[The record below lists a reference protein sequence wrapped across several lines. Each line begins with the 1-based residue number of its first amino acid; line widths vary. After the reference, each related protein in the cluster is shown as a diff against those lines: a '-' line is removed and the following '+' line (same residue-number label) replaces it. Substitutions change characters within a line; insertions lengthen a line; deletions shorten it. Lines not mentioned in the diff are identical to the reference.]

1 MDEYN
6 REHYRRLQ
14 EEIRRAWEDL
24 EYAHTWLVA
33 SDWDEDT
40 SIDDKLAS
48 AQNKARVY
56 TELVD
61 RAAWT
66 LRRG

>member
-14 EEIRRAWEDL
+14 NDIRRAWEDL

-40 SIDDKLAS
+40 SIDDKLAT
-48 AQNKARVY
+48 AQNKAR
-56 TELVD
+56 
-61 RAAWT
+61 A
-66 LRRG
+66 